1 MENTT
6 LNDGSNHES
15 KKPVKRRGRKAK
27 SAIKANS
34 INNNN
39 TNTINSV
46 SGNNNMRR
54 RYEMA
59 YYKLLNELPHWKLE
73 VIKSCKANK
82 NFDDRVMNEFVRNVI
97 LLAEDTTKQILL
109 TA

>member
-46 SGNNNMRR
+46 SGNKIGR
-54 RYEMA
+54 A
-59 YYKLLNELPHWKLE
+59 H
-73 VIKSCKANK
+73 V
-82 NFDDRVMNEFVRNVI
+82 
-97 LLAEDTTKQILL
+97 
-109 TA
+109 

>member
-6 LNDGSNHES
+6 LNDGNSHES
-15 KKPVKRRGRKAK
+15 KKPVKRGGRKAK
-27 SAIKANS
+27 SSNKVNSGNTNNIGSS
-34 INNNN
+34 INNNI
-39 TNTINSV
+39 TD
-46 SGNNNMRR
+46 MRR

-82 NFDDRVMNEFVRNVI
+82 NFDDRVMNEFVKSVI